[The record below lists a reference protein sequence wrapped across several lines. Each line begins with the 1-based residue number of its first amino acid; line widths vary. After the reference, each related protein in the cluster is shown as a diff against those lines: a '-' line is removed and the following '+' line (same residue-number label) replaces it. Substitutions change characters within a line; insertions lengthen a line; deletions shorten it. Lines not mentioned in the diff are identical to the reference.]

1 MFTVVKRI
9 YLNKHVYIYFICAYL
24 SLYMSI
30 DMHMKI
36 YLNVYIYIYTNK
48 CVHTGCR
55 SRVYIYTV
63 SFHFERLRR
72 TFFGSELGQRKRPG
86 GKSLERIRTRRA

>member
-36 YLNVYIYIYTNK
+36 YLNIYIYIQISAYIRVVDPGYIYIY
-48 CVHTGCR
+48 
-55 SRVYIYTV
+55 
-63 SFHFERLRR
+63 SFFS
-72 TFFGSELGQRKRPG
+72 F
-86 GKSLERIRTRRA
+86 